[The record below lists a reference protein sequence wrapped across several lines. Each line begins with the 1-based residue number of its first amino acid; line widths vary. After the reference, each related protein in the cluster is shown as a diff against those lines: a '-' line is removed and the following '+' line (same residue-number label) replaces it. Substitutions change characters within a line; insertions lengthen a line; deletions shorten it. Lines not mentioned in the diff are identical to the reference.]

1 MTPMAHRPES
11 TYRLQISPSFT
22 LDDAADVTDYL
33 RDLGV
38 SWVYLSPLLA
48 ATSGSAHGYDVVDP
62 SRIDD
67 SRGGPEGFAR
77 FVARARDAGLG
88 VLVDIVPNHV
98 GVGTPRENPWWW
110 DVLRLGRVSPHAV
123 AFDIDWEHGG
133 GRVRLPILGADL
145 DTLIAAGD
153 IAIDAEPAADAPDG
167 TLVYFEHVLPLA
179 PGSGRRGDDVRAV
192 LDAQHYELRFW
203 RDQSSELN
211 YRRFFGVS
219 ELAGVR
225 VEVPEVFAAS
235 HREILRWVHEGLA
248 DGLRVDH
255 PDGLTDPGAYL
266 DRLADATG
274 GAYTLVEKILEPGEE
289 LPSWWRV
296 DGTTGY
302 DALAE
307 IDRLLTDPEGER
319 VLDEIDRALRA
330 ETGVSEAPA
339 WNDLSHSTKRMI
351 ADEVLQSEVRRLV
364 RNLPSA
370 VPGADEALAEI
381 LASFPVYRSYLPA
394 GREHLDA
401 ALDDAARRRP
411 DLAEAIHALAPVLS
425 DPRLEV
431 ARRFEQTSGPVMA
444 KGVEDTAFYRYT
456 RLSSLTE
463 VGADPSIFSLTP
475 HEFHAA
481 QQKRLA
487 AWPHSMTTLSTHDT
501 KRSEDVR
508 ARLAVLAELPDRW
521 ADVLG
526 RLRGIATTGH
536 GPLDS
541 LLWHAAVGA
550 WPISAERLEAYA
562 VKAARE
568 SGESTTWWSPD
579 AGFEAGLA
587 ALARAAHGEARDILT
602 GFVTEISPPGW
613 SNSLSAKLL
622 QLTAPGVPDVYQG
635 SELWDLSLVDPDN
648 RREVDFD
655 ARRQMLGRLDADA
668 ARGVL
673 PELDSS
679 GAAKLLVTS
688 RALRLRRGHPER
700 FERYRPIPAEG
711 EASAHLV
718 AVDRG
723 GIVAVATRLPV
734 GLARRGGWG
743 DTALPLSD
751 TPVTDALTG
760 RRLEGGRIRVGELL
774 DRLPVALLVEEP

>member
-1 MTPMAHRPES
+1 
-11 TYRLQISPSFT
+11 
-22 LDDAADVTDYL
+22 
-33 RDLGV
+33 
-38 SWVYLSPLLA
+38 
-48 ATSGSAHGYDVVDP
+48 
-62 SRIDD
+62 
-67 SRGGPEGFAR
+67 
-77 FVARARDAGLG
+77 
-88 VLVDIVPNHV
+88 
-98 GVGTPRENPWWW
+98 
-110 DVLRLGRVSPHAV
+110 
-123 AFDIDWEHGG
+123 
-133 GRVRLPILGADL
+133 
-145 DTLIAAGD
+145 
-153 IAIDAEPAADAPDG
+153 
-167 TLVYFEHVLPLA
+167 
-179 PGSGRRGDDVRAV
+179 
-192 LDAQHYELRFW
+192 
-203 RDQSSELN
+203 
-211 YRRFFGVS
+211 
-219 ELAGVR
+219 
-225 VEVPEVFAAS
+225 
-235 HREILRWVHEGLA
+235 
-248 DGLRVDH
+248 
-255 PDGLTDPGAYL
+255 
-266 DRLADATG
+266 
-274 GAYTLVEKILEPGEE
+274 
-289 LPSWWRV
+289 
-296 DGTTGY
+296 
-302 DALAE
+302 
-307 IDRLLTDPEGER
+307 
-319 VLDEIDRALRA
+319 
-330 ETGVSEAPA
+330 
-339 WNDLSHSTKRMI
+339 
-351 ADEVLQSEVRRLV
+351 
-364 RNLPSA
+364 
-370 VPGADEALAEI
+370 
-381 LASFPVYRSYLPA
+381 
-394 GREHLDA
+394 
-401 ALDDAARRRP
+401 
-411 DLAEAIHALAPVLS
+411 
-425 DPRLEV
+425 
-431 ARRFEQTSGPVMA
+431 
-444 KGVEDTAFYRYT
+444 
-456 RLSSLTE
+456 
-463 VGADPSIFSLTP
+463 
-475 HEFHAA
+475 
-481 QQKRLA
+481 
-487 AWPHSMTTLSTHDT
+487 MTTLSTHDT

-541 LLWHAAVGA
+541 LLWQAAVGA

-673 PELDSS
+673 PELDPS

-688 RALRLRRGHPER
+688 RALRLRREHPER